1 MGPRSDERGNLPP
14 VVAAGYEVTP
24 SMGPRSDERGNSGYR
39 NPLVVKELQTTA
51 RAIQSPAENS
61 TLFVN
66 ILGCKTYV
74 LLLLAL
80 SSGLARIFITWS
92 LASAC
97 ITCPACCATP
107 CPLSAPRTRNRV
119 VHLIDSR
126 TPGIPQSRLPE
137 REPAVSLGFQATAYS
152 LHGTQKAGGSQANPF
167 AVHTNERMLSAP
179 TH

>member
-1 MGPRSDERGNLPP
+1 MGPRSDERGNQWSQATPIR
-14 VVAAGYEVTP
+14 VRSP

-61 TLFVN
+61 PLFVN
-66 ILGCKTYV
+66 ILGRKTYV

-97 ITCPACCATP
+97 ITCPACCATS
-107 CPLSAPRTRNRV
+107 CPLSAPLTRNSV
-119 VHLIDSR
+119 VQLIESR

>member
-1 MGPRSDERGNLPP
+1 
-14 VVAAGYEVTP
+14 
-24 SMGPRSDERGNSGYR
+24 MGPRSDERGNSGYR

-61 TLFVN
+61 PLFVN
-66 ILGCKTYV
+66 ILGRKPYV
-74 LLLLAL
+74 LLLLPL
-80 SSGLARIFITWS
+80 SSGLARIFIT
-92 LASAC
+92 
-97 ITCPACCATP
+97 CPACCATS
-107 CPLSAPRTRNRV
+107 CPLSAPLTRNSV
-119 VHLIDSR
+119 VQLIESR